1 MMNLKLQRIIQ
12 KLEKKFPRKI
22 DLTLDRQFKI
32 LNKLGNPQ
40 DKLERVIAVVG
51 TNSKYTLAKV
61 TSSILNEAGHKCNLF
76 LSPHL
81 QSYTERFIYNNNE
94 ISEENLIELLEDIEK
109 IIGDNPCT
117 LFEALTCAHLKYAE
131 QFKDNVNIIESG
143 LFFFFDATNVFKKNL
158 GTICGTFSLDHTQW
172 LKNKTIDGVIYE
184 KTAKLLNSNIFVN
197 KQENKDVVLKIKK
210 ALENNKSNKYFF
222 GQDWN
227 ILRAENGFIQYQ
239 DQFGEIIL
247 PEPNVLGEHNL
258 WNISTAIAASR
269 KLFNVKD
276 EHIKKGITSI
286 RLKGRLEKIKSGKLV
301 TAASG
306 KEIYVDIASNVN
318 AARAIA
324 SWINSFDQNIQ
335 FHIILGFMFDKDHIG
350 FVSTLNTSEKV
361 KSFSLIDIPDERGSI
376 TKEDLKQKLKNINK
390 DIKTREN
397 VFDAIKTLKI
407 QSTDKILI
415 TGSAYLVGKVLNLN

>member
-1 MMNLKLQRIIQ
+1 MNLKLQRIIQ

-32 LNKLGNPQ
+32 LKKLGNPQ

-51 TNSKYTLAKV
+51 TNSKYTLANV

-131 QFKDNVNIIESG
+131 NFADNISIYEAGMFHFADS
-143 LFFFFDATNVFKKNL
+143 TNVFKKNL

-197 KQENKDVVLKIKK
+197 KQENNDVVLKIEK

-222 GQDWN
+222 GKDFN

-247 PEPNVLGEHNL
+247 PEPNVLAEHNL

>member
-1 MMNLKLQRIIQ
+1 MSAICKKRT
-12 KLEKKFPRKI
+12 LEFQERMREADIDVMLLMDPDSIYYFTAFWGDLGVEFGRPSIVVIPRNDEPI
-22 DLTLDRQFKI
+22 
-32 LNKLGNPQ
+32 
-40 DKLERVIAVVG
+40 VI
-51 TNSKYTLAKV
+51 
-61 TSSILNEAGHKCNLF
+61 TSSIEGEMCRRM
-76 LSPHL
+76 
-81 QSYTERFIYNNNE
+81 TW
-94 ISEENLIELLEDIEK
+94 ISQI
-109 IIGDNPCT
+109 T
-117 LFEALTCAHLKYAE
+117 LYHDSVAYGW
-131 QFKDNVNIIESG
+131 Q
-143 LFFFFDATNVFKKNL
+143 
-158 GTICGTFSLDHTQW
+158 
-172 LKNKTIDGVIYE
+172 
-184 KTAKLLNSNIFVN
+184 
-197 KQENKDVVLKIKK
+197 
-210 ALENNKSNKYFF
+210 YFF
-222 GQDWN
+222 GKDFN

>member
-1 MMNLKLQRIIQ
+1 MNLKLQRIIH

-32 LNKLGNPQ
+32 LKKLGNPQ

-51 TNSKYTLAKV
+51 TNSKYTLANV

-94 ISEENLIELLEDIEK
+94 ISEENLIELLVDIEK

-131 QFKDNVNIIESG
+131 NFADNISIYEAGMFHFADS
-143 LFFFFDATNVFKKNL
+143 TNVFKKNL

-197 KQENKDVVLKIKK
+197 KQENNDVVLKIEK

-222 GQDWN
+222 GKDFN

-247 PEPNVLGEHNL
+247 PEPNVLAEHNL